1 MLLYVQVVAL
11 TLIVQIITLVNL
23 LEDCQNELLIK
34 AVEITNYIY
43 SNMLINDIIKMQ
55 VGKVLK

>member
-23 LEDCQNELLIK
+23 LEDCQNELLVK